1 MQEPRASG
9 IMQET
14 KSLATIEAAPIPP
27 RAKSQNRRQRRDQ
40 LQAILEE
47 SDDGARRLREYF
59 QKLKS
64 PTAWDAY
71 EAAALPMLIVRLEYP
86 GQD

>member
-1 MQEPRASG
+1 MQD
-9 IMQET
+9 T
-14 KSLATIEAAPIPP
+14 KTLATVESVPIPP
-27 RAKSQNRRQRRDQ
+27 RARSQNRRQRRDQ

-59 QKLKS
+59 QTLKS
-64 PTAWDAY
+64 PTAWDGY
-71 EAAALPMLIVRLEYP
+71 EAAALPMLIIRLEYP